1 MKIARLILPAILALA
16 PAAAFAATPPDFDS
30 LLSALEQHYSTH
42 AERVPLMGFV
52 SFCAWVSTGG
62 GVRGMKVADFNN
74 LPGSPSPAEVE
85 SFIEAN
91 LGGEWQHF
99 VTDHER
105 DEVSLI
111 YVQPHG
117 SSMRMMIADYDHGE
131 LDLVR
136 MDVNGER
143 LAHWVQNPVG
153 SAQERNPA
161 SGGRGSGTP
170 D

>member
-1 MKIARLILPAILALA
+1 MKLARLILPAVLALA
-16 PAAAFAATPPDFDS
+16 PVAAYAAAPPDFNS
-30 LLSALEQHYSTH
+30 LLSALEQHYSAH

-62 GVRGMKVADFNN
+62 GVRGMKVADFNS
-74 LPGSPSPAEVE
+74 LPGHPDPAEME
-85 SFIEAN
+85 RFIVGT
-91 LGGEWQHF
+91 LGGHWQLF

-105 DEVSLI
+105 DGELSII

-143 LAHWVQNPVG
+143 LAHWVQNPAG
-153 SAQERNPA
+153 SARNRNYT
-161 SGGRGSGTP
+161 SEGSGTP